1 MNQLI
6 QAIKKIAGNRAKTL
20 VPVIIMSCVD
30 SILHMGMFGIMIGTM
45 IELITGTFTLDHL
58 MLYSIILIALFAARA
73 IISAISYTQ
82 TQYKGAEITADLRL
96 RLGNHIRKVNL
107 GYFNQNS
114 ICLLYTS
121 ILVFMYLPIAALI
134 IFSFNGSKSMAKW
147 TGFSLHWYEQLFSDP
162 TIAEAIWVTVSIAII
177 AAVAATL
184 IGTLAAI
191 GMDLSLIHI

>member
-73 IISAISYTQ
+73 ILSAISYTQ

-96 RLGNHIRKVNL
+96 RLGNHIGL
-107 GYFNQNS
+107 
-114 ICLLYTS
+114 T
-121 ILVFMYLPIAALI
+121 P
-134 IFSFNGSKSMAKW
+134 
-147 TGFSLHWYEQLFSDP
+147 
-162 TIAEAIWVTVSIAII
+162 
-177 AAVAATL
+177 
-184 IGTLAAI
+184 
-191 GMDLSLIHI
+191 